1 MPGTPSTVEETALA
15 LEGLAAAWE
24 ADLRMD
30 DPLAVTE
37 NNFRSALR
45 KGLVWLLQR
54 TQGGTFF
61 PPAPI
66 GFYFAKL
73 WYYEKLY
80 PVIFTLAALGRSA
93 QLAERLWESA
103 PEKVS
108 TR

>member
-1 MPGTPSTVEETALA
+1 LA
-15 LEGLAAAWE
+15 LEAMAAAWE
-24 ADLRMD
+24 AGLGKADALSVTD
-30 DPLAVTE
+30 DD
-37 NNFRSALR
+37 FRNALR
-45 KGLVWLLQR
+45 AGLDWLLQKTR
-54 TQGGTFF
+54 GGAFF

-93 QLAERLWESA
+93 RLADRLWGNI
-103 PEKVS
+103 PENVL